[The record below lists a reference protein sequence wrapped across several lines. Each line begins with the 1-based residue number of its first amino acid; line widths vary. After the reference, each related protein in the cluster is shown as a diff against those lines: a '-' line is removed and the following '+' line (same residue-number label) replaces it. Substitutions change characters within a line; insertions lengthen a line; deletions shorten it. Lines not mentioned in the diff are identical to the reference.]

1 MLQIRWPSLPD
12 FTGWANSAS
21 GIKLPKVKA
30 HEIEAQP
37 EKRARTLKHLLKAN
51 HINHSIIY
59 NNLRFHNHLPHI
71 LGSSYILGAEAE
83 ELNHISE
90 AESKHLEPW
99 TDSPAEIARH
109 DWRDFLGKREYAS
122 RISISHLTGRLT
134 RTLDT
139 SEHLS
144 TSSRISS

>member
-1 MLQIRWPSLPD
+1 MLQFKLPSLPD
-12 FTGWANSAS
+12 FSSWTGGAG

-37 EKRARTLKHLLKAN
+37 EKKARTLKHLLKAN

-59 NNLRFHNHLPHI
+59 NNLKFHNHLPHV
-71 LGSSYILGAEAE
+71 LGSSYILGAESD

-99 TDSPAEIARH
+99 KDSPGEIARH
-109 DWRDFLGKREYAS
+109 DWRDFLGKREYVVFKK
-122 RISISHLTGRLT
+122 RHLVSSLMFKSTG
-134 RTLDT
+134 T
-139 SEHLS
+139 SERLW
-144 TSSRISS
+144 ISSKTNL